1 MPAHLPSLG
10 ACHIS
15 SNRSKKPHRNLSCTF
30 SRSLQSLFFCFPT
43 AILRRTTTLKTCLL
57 YNIRWC
63 CFQRYTRQLTEVDSS
78 YVGPRE
84 RPENRVFLQLVDF
97 LATCQAVARKREMGL
112 RRPFAHIPSWSRWQA
127 SRKKQHQIHFI
138 EICFTLHHNISHIL
152 AHTSMLDNQSN
163 YVGPRE
169 GPENRAFQKII
180 KSLQQSNLDFPLLR
194 YDFLKKSITAPNI
207 CTIQFAPHLLDNR
220 ICSTIDFPKIDFT
233 HNRICSTIDFPK
245 IDFTPQ
251 SNLLHNPICKKIVSQ
266 FSYIF
271 RTIWRSAQ
279 YYKQTRVPR
288 MHTNTNLHT
297 FSKTPKQ
304 ISIFF
309 RAHSLEAIPTRM
321 QKTAS
326 KSLLQFSRSG
336 TVPEEHFCLLLAE
349 TRGKCLLYNFASL
362 N

>member
-1 MPAHLPSLG
+1 MDNLLLVTL
-10 ACHIS
+10 
-15 SNRSKKPHRNLSCTF
+15 NRTQK
-30 SRSLQSLFFCFPT
+30 T
-43 AILRRTTTLKTCLL
+43 A
-57 YNIRWC
+57 
-63 CFQRYTRQLTEVDSS
+63 
-78 YVGPRE
+78 
-84 RPENRVFLQLVDF
+84 
-97 LATCQAVARKREMGL
+97 
-112 RRPFAHIPSWSRWQA
+112 
-127 SRKKQHQIHFI
+127 
-138 EICFTLHHNISHIL
+138 
-152 AHTSMLDNQSN
+152 
-163 YVGPRE
+163 
-169 GPENRAFQKII
+169 
-180 KSLQQSNLDFPLLR
+180 SNLDFPLLR

-297 FSKTPKQ
+297 FSKTPKSDFYIFSCTFPGGHTYSDAKDRIE
-304 ISIFF
+304 ISPAVFEIWH
-309 RAHSLEAIPTRM
+309 R
-321 QKTAS
+321 
-326 KSLLQFSRSG
+326 
-336 TVPEEHFCLLLAE
+336 PEEHFCLLLAE